1 MPSREPSVTSL
12 PNSGPSSVRAPGE
25 LALVGAG
32 SLGQAFA
39 ALRARSGQPV
49 TLLATPG
56 TLKQLRDS
64 GTIRL
69 RGVVTL
75 DVPVAPVPAPS
86 GAVGLTG
93 DSADLP
99 RGAAVLFATKGHQLR
114 EAATEVRA
122 TWPAANDRAAWVGGL
137 QNGMAK
143 DDVLADVFGV
153 DRLVGAVTILA
164 GERRLDGEI
173 AVASL
178 GCTYLGELGAGTAEP
193 TARVLDAVARLRF
206 AGIPAE
212 APPDIRPVLWSK
224 VCNAAGV
231 FGVTSVL
238 RISTPRL
245 FRDPHLIRS
254 YLGLVR
260 ETAGIAAAHGV
271 PVDDYTNF
279 PIRTYVTRPDEE
291 TVAALSQKA
300 FLAPA
305 ATGGV
310 ESFASMTQDLR
321 AGRAIEVDDV
331 FADLVERGERAGVA
345 VPRLR
350 LVRDFLRGLD
360 PGHQRA

>member
-1 MPSREPSVTSL
+1 VS
-12 PNSGPSSVRAPGE
+12 GE

-39 ALRARSGQPV
+39 ALLARSGQPV

-56 TLKQLRDS
+56 TLERLLTAK
-64 GTIRL
+64 TIRI

-75 DVPVAPVPAPS
+75 DVPVGPAPAPA
-86 GAVGLTG
+86 GVVGLTS
-93 DSADLP
+93 DPVDLP
-99 RGAAVLFATKGHQLR
+99 RGAAILFATKGHDLR
-114 EAATEVRA
+114 DAAAHVKTK
-122 TWPAANDRAAWVGGL
+122 WPAPGAASGWVGGL

-143 DDVLADVFGV
+143 DDVLAEVFGPERV
-153 DRLVGAVTILA
+153 VGAVTILG
-164 GERRLDGEI
+164 GERRAEGEI

-178 GCTYLGELGAGTAEP
+178 GCTYLGEFGATSPEP
-193 TARVLDAVARLRF
+193 SARVADAVGRLRA
-206 AGIPAE
+206 AGIPVE

-224 VCNAAGV
+224 ACNAAGV

-245 FRDPHLIRS
+245 FRDPHLIRA

-260 ETAGIAAAHGV
+260 ETAAIAAAHGV

-279 PIRTYVTRPDEE
+279 PIRTYVTQSDEE
-291 TVAALSQKA
+291 TVTALSQKA

-321 AGRAIEVDDV
+321 AGRTIEVDDV
-331 FADLVERGERAGVA
+331 FADLVARGERAGVP

-360 PGHQRA
+360 PGHQPG

>member
-1 MPSREPSVTSL
+1 VPS
-12 PNSGPSSVRAPGE
+12 NARAAGG

-39 ALRARSGQPV
+39 GLLARSGQLV
-49 TLLATPG
+49 TLLATPA
-56 TLKQLRDS
+56 TLGRLRDA

-69 RGVVTL
+69 RGIVTL
-75 DVPVAPVPAPS
+75 DVPVVRAPGPE
-86 GAVGLTG
+86 GAVGVT
-93 DSADLP
+93 DDPADLP
-99 RGAAVLFATKGHQLR
+99 RGAGVLFATKGHQLR
-114 EAATEVRA
+114 AAAAGVRA
-122 TWPAANDRAAWVGGL
+122 AWPAPGDHDAWVGGL

-143 DDVLADVFGV
+143 DDVLAQIFGAAAV
-153 DRLVGAVTILA
+153 VGAVTILG
-164 GERRLDGEI
+164 GERRPEGEI
-173 AVASL
+173 AIASL
-178 GCTYLGELGAGTAEP
+178 GCTYLGEFGAGPAEP
-193 TARVLDAVARLRF
+193 SPRVADAIARLR
-206 AGIPAE
+206 AAAIPAE
-212 APPDIRPVLWSK
+212 VPPDIRTVLWSK
-224 VCNAAGV
+224 ACNAAGV

-245 FRDPHLIRS
+245 FRDPHLIRA

-260 ETAGIAAAHGV
+260 ETAAIAAAHGV
-271 PVDDYTNF
+271 PVGDYTNF
-279 PIRTYVTRPDEE
+279 PIRTYVTRPEEE
-291 TVAALSQKA
+291 TVAALSQKP

-305 ATGGV
+305 PTGRV

-360 PGHQRA
+360 PGHQPG

>member
-1 MPSREPSVTSL
+1 V
-12 PNSGPSSVRAPGE
+12 PSSARTIGE

-39 ALRARSGQPV
+39 ALLARSGQPV

-56 TLKQLRDS
+56 TLDRLRD
-64 GTIRL
+64 TKALRL
-69 RGVVTL
+69 RGVVSL
-75 DVPVAPVPAPS
+75 DVPVGPAPAPA
-86 GAVGLTG
+86 GVVGLTG
-93 DSADLP
+93 DPANLP
-99 RGAAVLFATKGHQLR
+99 RGGAVLFATKGHHLR
-114 EAATEVRA
+114 EAASHVKSK
-122 TWPAANDRAAWVGGL
+122 WPAPGDADAWVGGL

-143 DDVLADVFGV
+143 DDVLAEIFGTERV
-153 DRLVGAVTILA
+153 VGAVTILG
-164 GERRLDGEI
+164 GERRSEGEI

-178 GCTYLGELGAGTAEP
+178 GCTFLGEIGTGPAAP
-193 TARVLDAVARLRF
+193 TARVADAMERLRA
-206 AGIPAE
+206 AGIPVE
-212 APPDIRPVLWSK
+212 APPDIRTVLWSK
-224 VCNAAGV
+224 ACNAAGV

-245 FRDPHLIRS
+245 FRDPHLIRA

-260 ETAGIAAAHGV
+260 ETAAIAAAHGV
-271 PVDDYTNF
+271 PVGDYTNF

-360 PGHQRA
+360 PGHQPG